1 MPTRDVRARLCFIS
15 LLVLPLLVG
24 CPART
29 PVSKTTARAELDDP
43 LATVRDTLRR
53 DRDLETC
60 KSAIAQLNNYLGRAQ
75 RKLPEL
81 TESERELLTI
91 EAHLSPEE
99 LKEVAADE
107 FTELDAA
114 YLDERY
120 LLLDALRSLNLDW
133 SDEGRAERARLGLA
147 CAMRQ
152 VWVEDSPLRAPPNA
166 VLRRGWG
173 TEAQRAGLVLSIFEA
188 AGLDGCLLAY
198 KPDGGTPRFWA
209 VGVLI
214 GNDILLFDPKAG
226 RPIAGA
232 DSKSV
237 ATLKQVR
244 TTPELLKP
252 LIADIKP
259 ALDAK
264 LVAEQSKVY
273 VSPPL
278 SALAPRMRLLQ
289 EELKHIPPLVLSV
302 NALELLARFKKA
314 GEPAEFWN
322 PPLTGRPEE
331 LGTPLRALIYFM
343 PHAAGLGGLDRSNM
357 LPLYVRS
364 LVPFDRLPPV
374 LSERM
379 MPSNAIEIA
388 NKVRNQFQLRFID
401 FFTGRGRARD
411 LVLRGQFDEAIQTL
425 VDQQTQITRTLEHL
439 ASAGDVDADVVQWA
453 RDLNA
458 ITSEINRMHREVQ
471 RKERSPEDPD
481 LFEAQSRLA
490 ALEKQSS
497 KAMIMVERAAGEP
510 MMVVTTYQLALC
522 KHEQAEIQSRRV
534 NDPAVVREAWQSA
547 AGWWG
552 TFLSKYAAKPGV
564 SPAQVTHVKGL
575 LEIAAKNAAS
585 N

>member
-1 MPTRDVRARLCFIS
+1 
-15 LLVLPLLVG
+15 LLVG

-75 RKLPEL
+75 RKPPAL

-91 EAHLSPEE
+91 QAHLSPEE
-99 LKEVAADE
+99 LKEVEADE

-114 YLDERY
+114 FLDERF

-133 SDEGRAERARLGLA
+133 TDEGRADRARLA
-147 CAMRQ
+147 FAWVMRQ
-152 VWVEDSPLRAPPNA
+152 AWVEDSQLRAPPNA

-198 KPDGGTPRFWA
+198 KPDGGAPRFWA

-232 DSKSV
+232 GGKSI

-244 TTPELLKP
+244 TNPELLKP
-252 LIADIKP
+252 LLADVKP
-259 ALDAK
+259 PLDAK
-264 LVAEQSKVY
+264 LIAEQSKVY

-289 EELKHIPPLVLSV
+289 EELKYTPPLVLSV
-302 NALELLARFKKA
+302 DAPELLARFKKP

-343 PHAAGLGGLDRSNM
+343 PNAAGLGGLDRSNM
-357 LPLYVRS
+357 FPLYLRS
-364 LVPFDRLPPV
+364 LVPVERLPPV

-388 NKVRNQFQLRFID
+388 VKVRNHFDARFID
-401 FFTGRGRARD
+401 FFAGRGRARD
-411 LVLRGQFDEAIQTL
+411 LVLRGQFDEAIREL
-425 VDQQTQITRTLEHL
+425 VDQQTQITKILEQL
-439 ASAGDVDADVVQWA
+439 TSAGDLDADVAQWA
-453 RDLNA
+453 KDLNA
-458 ITSEINRMHREVQ
+458 VTSEISRMRKEVQ
-471 RKERSPEDPD
+471 RKERSPEDPA

-490 ALEKQSS
+490 TLGKQTS
-497 KAMIMVERAAGEP
+497 KAMIMAERAAGEP
-510 MMVVTTYQLALC
+510 MMIVTTYQLALC
-522 KHEQAEIQSRRV
+522 KHEQAERQSRRV
-534 NDPAVVREAWQSA
+534 SDPAVVRDAWQSA
-547 AGWWG
+547 AGWWS

-564 SPAQVTHVKGL
+564 SPAQVAHVKRL
-575 LEIAAKNAAS
+575 LEIAANNAAS